1 MQLKGYQNEIL
12 RDLGEFLDLVGKNQ
26 NLNLAWQEFWNL
38 RGYSVDKDSFVKPY
52 KTNLNG
58 VIDICFK
65 VPTGG
70 GKTIIGA
77 SSLRVIFDNTP
88 KEKPKFVVWLV
99 PSDTI
104 LTQTFENFTNLNHPY
119 AKRLKADF
127 GEVAIYDKE
136 MLLGGE
142 NFSETAVQN
151 QLSIAILS
159 MQSIRSKNKDGR
171 KIYEENGALAKFNT
185 NDEKFE
191 ETALI
196 SVLRKYNPV
205 VVIDESHNAKSDLS
219 VEMLENLNPSFVL
232 ELTATPKINSNI
244 LSFISAKVLKDESMV
259 KLPVIV
265 RNVSDKNRAISE
277 SIGHRNYLENLAN
290 KIGEKIR
297 PIVLFQA
304 ESKNARNNAEKEEE
318 RKTFEKIKEDL
329 VEKFEISKDEIA
341 IKTAEINEL
350 KGVNLMSDECKIR
363 YIITINALKEG
374 WDCPFA
380 YILTTLANR
389 SSAVEIEQIVG
400 RILRQPYT
408 KKSAHKHLNASYV
421 FCNSNDFRHTLDSVI
436 AGLNGSG
443 FSDKDCRVV
452 GIKDDNLIDDK
463 NCDEIALNDEPNLF
477 SQNSMPTKDNQ
488 NKNLSVSGDYSG
500 KIYHNSDYQSV
511 ISSSADDNF
520 DSDEVASVYVGENS
534 YDEIDKEIE
543 FYENDSTKDEI
554 MGKKSIKICDEFMS
568 DMQNL
573 MLPQFVI
580 NGARA
585 NLMDDKILVEKAN
598 LTDNFDLLIKGIDIN
613 FEMADYDTRLVDTDE
628 KGAIKLFSFSEDDRR
643 KFLKNL
649 ENISS
654 DDGKEREITRKIC
667 SLVNK
672 KIDYIK
678 ASDIEKYVMRI
689 IDYNKIDDL
698 RERFDFYA
706 SKIIEHIEKLI
717 KEHCENEFYKR
728 LDNGKISCEKV
739 YKFRNEILLEKYNN
753 TLPNSLYEYENI
765 DSINDF
771 EFKVIE
777 KIANMDNV
785 KWWHRINSKSKGEF
799 FINGGI
805 GNHYPDFIIMTNKGN
820 IIALETKGDY
830 LDGSDSM
837 AKIKLGRKWADLSGY
852 KYFML
857 FDKNKIDGAYNK
869 NEFFDMFK
877 DL

>member
-58 VIDICFK
+58 VIDVCFK

-77 SSLRVIFDNTP
+77 SSLKVIFDNTP
-88 KEKPKFVVWLV
+88 KEKAKFVVWLV

-142 NFSETAVQN
+142 NFSEVAVQN

-232 ELTATPKINSNI
+232 ELTATPKRNSNI

-304 ESKNARNNAEKEEE
+304 ESKNAKTNAEKEEE
-318 RKTFEKIKEDL
+318 RKTFEKIKQDL
-329 VEKFEISKDEIA
+329 IEKFEISKDEIA

-363 YIITINALKEG
+363 YIIT
-374 WDCPFA
+374 
-380 YILTTLANR
+380 
-389 SSAVEIEQIVG
+389 
-400 RILRQPYT
+400 
-408 KKSAHKHLNASYV
+408 
-421 FCNSNDFRHTLDSVI
+421 
-436 AGLNGSG
+436 
-443 FSDKDCRVV
+443 
-452 GIKDDNLIDDK
+452 
-463 NCDEIALNDEPNLF
+463 
-477 SQNSMPTKDNQ
+477 
-488 NKNLSVSGDYSG
+488 
-500 KIYHNSDYQSV
+500 
-511 ISSSADDNF
+511 
-520 DSDEVASVYVGENS
+520 
-534 YDEIDKEIE
+534 
-543 FYENDSTKDEI
+543 
-554 MGKKSIKICDEFMS
+554 
-568 DMQNL
+568 
-573 MLPQFVI
+573 
-580 NGARA
+580 
-585 NLMDDKILVEKAN
+585 
-598 LTDNFDLLIKGIDIN
+598 
-613 FEMADYDTRLVDTDE
+613 
-628 KGAIKLFSFSEDDRR
+628 
-643 KFLKNL
+643 
-649 ENISS
+649 
-654 DDGKEREITRKIC
+654 
-667 SLVNK
+667 
-672 KIDYIK
+672 
-678 ASDIEKYVMRI
+678 
-689 IDYNKIDDL
+689 
-698 RERFDFYA
+698 
-706 SKIIEHIEKLI
+706 
-717 KEHCENEFYKR
+717 
-728 LDNGKISCEKV
+728 
-739 YKFRNEILLEKYNN
+739 
-753 TLPNSLYEYENI
+753 
-765 DSINDF
+765 
-771 EFKVIE
+771 
-777 KIANMDNV
+777 
-785 KWWHRINSKSKGEF
+785 
-799 FINGGI
+799 
-805 GNHYPDFIIMTNKGN
+805 
-820 IIALETKGDY
+820 
-830 LDGSDSM
+830 
-837 AKIKLGRKWADLSGY
+837 
-852 KYFML
+852 
-857 FDKNKIDGAYNK
+857 
-869 NEFFDMFK
+869 
-877 DL
+877 